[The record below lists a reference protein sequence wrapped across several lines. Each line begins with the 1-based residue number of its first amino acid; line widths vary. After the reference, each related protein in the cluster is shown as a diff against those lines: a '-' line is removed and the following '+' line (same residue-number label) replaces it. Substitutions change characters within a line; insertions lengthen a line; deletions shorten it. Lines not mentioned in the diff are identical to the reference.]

1 MPLVQ
6 KARTAVETVYPL
18 RHTPAGPTPF
28 PTIYWLTNPVL
39 VREMAELERRGGV
52 RQLEAA
58 IQEAPALRAAY
69 HADQD
74 RYRAARWTILTD
86 ADRRIVD
93 ASPSLTRA
101 FRGGIAGIANP
112 DAVKCLHAQYAFHL
126 AEAARGG
133 TAAGR
138 WIDAVLHAPPV

>member
-6 KARTAVETVYPL
+6 KPRTAVETVYPL
-18 RHTPAGPTPF
+18 RHTPTGPTPF
-28 PTIYWLTNPVL
+28 PTIYWLYEPSLIHVL
-39 VREMAELERRGGV
+39 SELERRGGV

-58 IQEAPALRAAY
+58 IQEAPALRAGY
-69 HADQD
+69 HADHEQ
-74 RYRAARWTILTD
+74 YRAARWAMLTD

-93 ASPSLTRA
+93 ASPSLARA

-126 AEAARGG
+126 AETTRGG
-133 TAAGR
+133 TVAGR